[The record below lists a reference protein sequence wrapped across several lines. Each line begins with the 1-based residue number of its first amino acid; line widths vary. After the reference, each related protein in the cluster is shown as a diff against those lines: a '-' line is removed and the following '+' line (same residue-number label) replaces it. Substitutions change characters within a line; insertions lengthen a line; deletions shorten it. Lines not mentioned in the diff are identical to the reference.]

1 MRTSSRKSKA
11 FVVVVMLAFM
21 VISMPVFAGG
31 QQEAAGE
38 DQFEIVFIPKLIG
51 IPWFNAMED
60 GLKAYAEEN
69 GNIKVTVA
77 GAPEADPA
85 QQARI
90 LEDTIARKPDC
101 IIVVPNDTRALE
113 PVLKKGLDAGILMI
127 TQEASSVKNAVAD
140 IEFLIPE
147 NVGRDYMEAVV
158 REGGSTGGYAIMV
171 GGLTVESHNAR
182 ADHAVAYQEANYPDM
197 YQVTSRLEGSE
208 SVEDAHDKTLELI
221 QAYDDLK
228 AILYIGSL
236 GGIGGA
242 VAVDEKNMSDKVAIV
257 GTSVPSQA
265 KKYLAAETMDA
276 CIISNPYRIGVDS
289 ADIAWTLFNNGRDIS
304 AITEVPEYGEVII
317 DGKIIT
323 FHAPA
328 EVTAENADSF
338 GF

>member
-1 MRTSSRKSKA
+1 MRMFKSTTA
-11 FVVVVMLAFM
+11 ILLLIAFM
-21 VISMPVFAGG
+21 GAPAFATGA
-31 QQEAAGE
+31 QESDANE
-38 DQFEIVFIPKLIG
+38 KFEIVFIPKLIG

-60 GLKAYAEEN
+60 GLKAFAKEN

-77 GAPEADPA
+77 GAPDADPA

-101 IIVVPNDTRALE
+101 IIVVPNDTKALE
-113 PVLKKGLDAGILMI
+113 PIMKKGMDAGILMI
-127 TQEASSVKNAVAD
+127 TQEASSIQNAVAD

-147 NVGRDYMEAVV
+147 NVGRDYMETVV
-158 REGGSTGGYAIMV
+158 REGGSEGGYAIMV
-171 GGLTVESHNAR
+171 GGLTVESHNVR
-182 ADHAVAYQEANYPDM
+182 ADHAVAYQEKHYPKM

-208 SVEDAHDKTLELI
+208 SVEESHDKTLELI
-221 QAYDDLK
+221 QTYDDLK

-242 VAVDEKNMSDKVAIV
+242 VAVAEKNMSDQIAIV

-265 KKYLAAETMDA
+265 KKYLKEGTLDG

-289 ADIAWTLFNNGRDIS
+289 AYIAYTLFNNGNNV
-304 AITEVPEYGEVII
+304 AGITAVPEYGDVQI

-328 EVTAENADSF
+328 EVTVENADSF